1 MPRTYALKQAI
12 LSASNWLA
20 RSPEET
26 SRLEGGWSVRSKYAL
41 FGVACLGFFAF
52 SVFFIDLQIRNWVEG
67 KPAFPVARQSWK
79 VFYGDQKGL
88 ELPSRKDL
96 WGSSFHRGDAAH
108 LEKVR
113 ALQGKVFW
121 VGTTIDHATVQAA
134 IDQQKTS
141 FILGFVS
148 GTYQIWIN
156 GHPAEKGNYSSNL
169 MPIIL
174 RISPAEFSH
183 QENLQ
188 IAVRIEHD
196 VGNLVPDYFN
206 AAFGGE
212 GFSGQREVTGLLGV
226 TIFHGEVR
234 PFAFALVQLVLALL
248 FFFFW
253 ISAKRKQ
260 EYFYMACFVL
270 VQAWFQ
276 ARQID
281 FVFRALEPNVTYS
294 LDLVLRIYD
303 GVFALFLGLS
313 FARTSRAFFQY
324 ALPMFLFMP
333 LAVLAMPFPDAS
345 SKMFFSASLG
355 MFFVPI
361 CYWSASVICLLQAAY
376 LKLHHGNHFRPVRRN
391 RLLFFG
397 MTLAVLGTITYLRAS
412 GLASPNQFE
421 VASRFIPLA
430 LVLLLGGVVV
440 LEYSETE
447 KAVRV
452 SHLSKYHKRPILP
465 TRVPGVMLKIDLKE
479 STVLEKEAGA
489 RSGAQE
495 YGKLSTV
502 WFSMMAQVVFE
513 FGGEIIKEEGDS
525 LIAFFDSESQKNPL
539 LSAVWAAQKM
549 SSSQAGL
556 SQVFEMLGLDPAKSL
571 FSRGDCQRRSFPSL
585 EKLRTV

>member
-1 MPRTYALKQAI
+1 
-12 LSASNWLA
+12 
-20 RSPEET
+20 
-26 SRLEGGWSVRSKYAL
+26 
-41 FGVACLGFFAF
+41 
-52 SVFFIDLQIRNWVEG
+52 
-67 KPAFPVARQSWK
+67 
-79 VFYGDQKGL
+79 
-88 ELPSRKDL
+88 
-96 WGSSFHRGDAAH
+96 
-108 LEKVR
+108 
-113 ALQGKVFW
+113 
-121 VGTTIDHATVQAA
+121 
-134 IDQQKTS
+134 
-141 FILGFVS
+141 
-148 GTYQIWIN
+148 
-156 GHPAEKGNYSSNL
+156 
-169 MPIIL
+169 
-174 RISPAEFSH
+174 
-183 QENLQ
+183 
-188 IAVRIEHD
+188 
-196 VGNLVPDYFN
+196 
-206 AAFGGE
+206 
-212 GFSGQREVTGLLGV
+212 
-226 TIFHGEVR
+226 
-234 PFAFALVQLVLALL
+234 
-248 FFFFW
+248 
-253 ISAKRKQ
+253 
-260 EYFYMACFVL
+260 
-270 VQAWFQ
+270 
-276 ARQID
+276 
-281 FVFRALEPNVTYS
+281 VTYS

-324 ALPMFLFMP
+324 ALPMFLVMP

-397 MTLAVLGTITYLRAS
+397 MTLAVLGTVTYLRAS

-556 SQVFEMLGLDPAKSL
+556 SQVFEMLGLDPKRRVCFRGAIVSGDLFPVWKNSGPFKVPSFEGNVLVNASRLLDLEYEIPENKGKTLIVLEDSDFDAAEKFNPGFSEQLLLRHHRLTDSDQKPRIISVLHLIPDASSIQKSA
-571 FSRGDCQRRSFPSL
+571 
-585 EKLRTV
+585 